1 MSYAKII
8 LSGNMGKGAEF
19 KETKSGTGYLKFSVA
34 VNQWDSSAKE
44 EKPSWFNCQMW
55 DNKQGNRLDR
65 IRPYL
70 EGESNKGK
78 KLVIDGTP
86 SIWQDKEGNNVLT
99 VKVIEI
105 DFGPKD
111 QTKEVKQVTESVNEV
126 FNGEEPPF

>member
-1 MSYAKII
+1 
-8 LSGNMGKGAEF
+8 
-19 KETKSGTGYLKFSVA
+19 
-34 VNQWDSSAKE
+34 
-44 EKPSWFNCQMW
+44 
-55 DNKQGNRLDR
+55 
-65 IRPYL
+65 L

-111 QTKEVKQVTESVNEV
+111 QTKEVKQVTESINEV